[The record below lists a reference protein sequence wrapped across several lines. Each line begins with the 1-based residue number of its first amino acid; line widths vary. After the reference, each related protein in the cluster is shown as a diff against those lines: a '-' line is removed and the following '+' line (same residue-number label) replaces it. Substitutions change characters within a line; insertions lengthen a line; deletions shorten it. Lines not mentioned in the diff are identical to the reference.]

1 VGLVAEKHLAFPCR
15 IEYDLVLLAF
25 LKRELEFNIEL
36 SQLDLFL
43 PWGCLERLGLFNL
56 LSSTLVLGLNHAE
69 LN

>member
-1 VGLVAEKHLAFPCR
+1 MGLVAEKHLAFPCR

-36 SQLDLFL
+36 SELDLFL
-43 PWGCLERLGLFNL
+43 PWGHLERLRLFNL
-56 LSSTLVLGLNHAE
+56 FSSTLFLGLDHAV